1 MTLMAR
7 AEAILGVSAA
17 AGGALALQSSAE
29 THELA
34 LIGVLGTMS
43 AGMVFAIKALLKS
56 FLTQQQQYTEVLNKR
71 DHEHKELV
79 ESLMHRLAEDR
90 QVFLGFKQS
99 DAAIHQQLLTGLQD
113 LHQGHQQLLTGLR
126 DLHQGQQKLIGVIDE
141 VKRSTAGRG

>member
-1 MTLMAR
+1 MAR

-17 AGGALALQSSAE
+17 AGGAFALQSSAE

-56 FLTQQQQYTEVLNKR
+56 FLQQQSRYTEVLSKR
-71 DHEHKELV
+71 DEDHKELV
-79 ESLMHRLAEDR
+79 ESLMNRLAEDR

-99 DAAIHQQLLTGLQD
+99 DAAIHEKLLQGLQD
-113 LHQGHQQLLTGLR
+113 LHK
-126 DLHQGQQKLIGVIDE
+126 GQQRLILVIEE
-141 VKRSTAGRG
+141 VKRIAGTQ

>member
-1 MTLMAR
+1 LTLMAR

-17 AGGALALQSSAE
+17 AGGAFALQSSAE

-56 FLTQQQQYTEVLNKR
+56 FLQQQSRYTEVLSKR
-71 DHEHKELV
+71 DEDHKELV
-79 ESLMHRLAEDR
+79 ESLMNRLAEDR

-99 DAAIHQQLLTGLQD
+99 DAAIHAKLLQVLQD
-113 LHQGHQQLLTGLR
+113 LHK
-126 DLHQGQQKLIGVIDE
+126 GQQRLILVIEE
-141 VKRSTAGRG
+141 VKRIAGTQ

>member
-1 MTLMAR
+1 MAR

-17 AGGALALQSSAE
+17 AGGAFALQTSAE

-56 FLTQQQQYTEVLNKR
+56 FLQQQSRYTEVLSKR
-71 DHEHKELV
+71 DEDHKELV
-79 ESLMHRLAEDR
+79 ESLMNRLAEDR

-99 DAAIHQQLLTGLQD
+99 DAAIHEKLLQGLQD
-113 LHQGHQQLLTGLR
+113 LHK
-126 DLHQGQQKLIGVIDE
+126 GQQRLILVIEE
-141 VKRSTAGRG
+141 VKRIAGTQ

>member
-1 MTLMAR
+1 MAR

-17 AGGALALQSSAE
+17 AGGAFALQSSAE

-56 FLTQQQQYTEVLNKR
+56 FLQQQSRYTEVLSKR
-71 DHEHKELV
+71 DEDHKELV
-79 ESLMHRLAEDR
+79 ENLMNRLAEDR

-99 DAAIHQQLLTGLQD
+99 DAAIHEKLLQGLQD
-113 LHQGHQQLLTGLR
+113 LHQGQQR
-126 DLHQGQQKLIGVIDE
+126 LILVIEE
-141 VKRSTAGRG
+141 VKRIAGTQ

>member
-1 MTLMAR
+1 MAR

-17 AGGALALQSSAE
+17 AGGAFALQSSAE

-56 FLTQQQQYTEVLNKR
+56 FLQQQSRYTEVLSKR
-71 DHEHKELV
+71 DEDHKELV
-79 ESLMHRLAEDR
+79 ESLMNRLAEDR

-99 DAAIHQQLLTGLQD
+99 AAAIHEKLLQGLQD
-113 LHQGHQQLLTGLR
+113 LHK
-126 DLHQGQQKLIGVIDE
+126 GQQRLILVIEE
-141 VKRSTAGRG
+141 VKRIAGTQ